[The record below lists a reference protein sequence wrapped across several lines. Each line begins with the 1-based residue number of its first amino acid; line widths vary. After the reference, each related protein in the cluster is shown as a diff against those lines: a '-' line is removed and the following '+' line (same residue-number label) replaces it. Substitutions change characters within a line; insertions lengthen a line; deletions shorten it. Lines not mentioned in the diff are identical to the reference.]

1 MEFLNNTNYKLLF
14 DIIKEEVPNINVKLF
29 HSVFIEFGNKEK
41 GELLTLNKRF
51 IHLFMSIVNSN
62 QQQQHQ
68 QEPQQLKQ
76 QIQTQPYL
84 TSKTFPL
91 GIASPTE
98 AIDVTYQKHSQ
109 LKRVSFENEMYKHRT
124 HFQHFS
130 SPPIPPTPNFSDN
143 ITEDKINIDFLLQK
157 TLKDR
162 NYDIP
167 LIPLQKPPRQLEIGS
182 IIPENEVKHDIIPL
196 IIESIQSKSSE
207 PVINNTREKIT
218 SSFFSKLHT
227 IPNNSIEQSVMSD
240 SGNNKEPTIYSLQN
254 SINENISIFSQ
265 DSSVRNMFPLS
276 LITSLQEDNMK
287 LKKDME
293 EIKHTLSLFKKFLGS
308 GDVSENYLNI

>member
-1 MEFLNNTNYKLLF
+1 MEFLNNTNYKLLL
-14 DIIKEEVPNINVKLF
+14 DIIKEEVPNINVHLF
-29 HSVFIEFGNKEK
+29 HSVFVEFGNKEK
-41 GELLTLNKRF
+41 GELLTLNKKF

-62 QQQQHQ
+62 QQKQQQ
-68 QEPQQLKQ
+68 QEPQLQQ
-76 QIQTQPYL
+76 QIQTQQYV

-91 GIASPTE
+91 GIASPTDT
-98 AIDVTYQKHSQ
+98 IDVTYQKHSQ
-109 LKRVSFENEMYKHRT
+109 MKRVSFENEMDKHRT
-124 HFQHFS
+124 HFQQFS

-167 LIPLQKPPRQLEIGS
+167 LQKPPRQLEIGS

-196 IIESIQSKSSE
+196 VIESIDSIS
-207 PVINNTREKIT
+207 INSVTNNPREKMT

-227 IPNNSIEQSVMSD
+227 IPNNSIVQSVISD
-240 SGNNKEPTIYSLQN
+240 SGNNKEPTTNSLQN
-254 SINENISIFSQ
+254 SINENISLFSQ
-265 DSSVRNMFPLS
+265 DSSVINMFPLS

-293 EIKHTLSLFKKFLGS
+293 EIKHTLSMLQKMVGS
-308 GDVSENYLNI
+308 GNVSENYLNI